1 MSSKWDKKY
10 LNSVSPNEPCA
21 VLSDNLH
28 LLPANG
34 SSMDVA
40 CGLGGNAL
48 LLAQLGLESYACDS
62 SAVALEKLGVFA
74 QQQKLRV
81 NCELKDFE
89 VGELSGGV
97 FELKF
102 DVIVVSHY
110 LYRPLMPW
118 LVEGLNVGGLL
129 FFQTFS
135 QNKLS
140 DSGPGNPEY
149 LLQPQELLSEFAE
162 LDLRYYKDDD
172 RAGVDSPDG
181 SGVDRDRV
189 YYVGQK
195 KG

>member
-1 MSSKWDKKY
+1 
-10 LNSVSPNEPCA
+10 
-21 VLSDNLH
+21 
-28 LLPANG
+28 
-34 SSMDVA
+34 
-40 CGLGGNAL
+40 
-48 LLAQLGLESYACDS
+48 
-62 SAVALEKLGVFA
+62 
-74 QQQKLRV
+74 
-81 NCELKDFE
+81 
-89 VGELSGGV
+89 
-97 FELKF
+97 
-102 DVIVVSHY
+102 
-110 LYRPLMPW
+110 MPW

>member
-62 SAVALEKLGVFA
+62 SAVALEKLGGFA

>member
-48 LLAQLGLESYACDS
+48 LLAQLGFESYACDS
-62 SAVALEKLGVFA
+62 SAVALEKLGGFA